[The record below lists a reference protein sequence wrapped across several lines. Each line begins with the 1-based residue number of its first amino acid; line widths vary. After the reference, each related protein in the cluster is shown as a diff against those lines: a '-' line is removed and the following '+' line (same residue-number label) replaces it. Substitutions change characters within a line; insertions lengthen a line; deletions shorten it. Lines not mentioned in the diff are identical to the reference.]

1 MVVPIPKVSFVVQSI
16 AQCSSTRAT
25 HWGCFLVGRVG
36 MPGYGT
42 TCTVSLLFGPSQWL
56 TGIYMHYKC
65 SQRPGI
71 LRSQGMYYKSCFRV
85 MQAPSCV
92 VCNCSPHVHAD
103 MLVMIRVVP
112 TNWSKVLSSACEA
125 FSSAT

>member
-1 MVVPIPKVSFVVQSI
+1 MLQYQSYTLGLFPRGKSGHARVRDNVYCVSALWAFSMAYRYI
-16 AQCSSTRAT
+16 
-25 HWGCFLVGRVG
+25 LY
-36 MPGYGT
+36 M
-42 TCTVSLLFGPSQWL
+42 
-56 TGIYMHYKC
+56 YMHYKC

-71 LRSQGMYYKSCFRV
+71 LRSQGMYCKSCLRV
-85 MQAPSCV
+85 MQAPSYV
-92 VCNCSPHVHAD
+92 VCNCSPHVHVD